1 MKQKATIAMEM
12 ASANVESV
20 NVPRVMLES
29 FVLVNVMNVQYR
41 KKMVKF
47 VVATETV
54 TYVLPTMF
62 LDVPAIL
69 VGLDLIVQLW
79 EVFVLKDTL
88 REMVIFPLKI
98 INRLS
103 VESQLLLE
111 SFGCMKSPIQEIGL
125 GRFWE

>member
-47 VVATETV
+47 VVATESV

-62 LDVPAIL
+62 LDVPAML
-69 VGLDLIVQLW
+69 VGLEMIVQLW

>member
-1 MKQKATIAMEM
+1 M

-41 KKMVKF
+41 KKTVKF
-47 VVATETV
+47 VVATENV

-98 INRLS
+98 INRLP
-103 VESQLLLE
+103 VESQILLGKNFITNVYSNYL
-111 SFGCMKSPIQEIGL
+111 
-125 GRFWE
+125 

>member
-1 MKQKATIAMEM
+1 MEM

-20 NVPRVMLES
+20 NVTNFMLES
-29 FVLVNVMNVQYR
+29 SVLVNVMNVQYR

-47 VVATETV
+47 VVATENV

-62 LDVPAIL
+62 LDVPAML

-98 INRLS
+98 FNRLS

-125 GRFWE
+125 GRFSE